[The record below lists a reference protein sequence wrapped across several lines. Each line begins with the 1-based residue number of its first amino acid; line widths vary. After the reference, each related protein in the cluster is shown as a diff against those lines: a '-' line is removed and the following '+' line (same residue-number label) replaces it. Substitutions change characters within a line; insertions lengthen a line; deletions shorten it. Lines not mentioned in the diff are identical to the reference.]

1 VADFD
6 RIWTIY
12 QERLRL
18 LAEDLATE
26 LDAGPLEREQILLL
40 NRMFTALLD
49 VYGSHAGGQ
58 GPALD
63 VSTSVMYAAA
73 QQSQPRVLNV
83 PLRSLVEYNTL
94 STWQARLLNS
104 LLSGRR
110 TLLLTGQPRSGKST
124 LLNSLLHL
132 LPADIQMLA
141 IEEQPEL
148 PVLRNRAFTLILA
161 AKPGSPAMGSVLQ
174 RAAAAMPTC
183 LVAGKLTTA
192 DVPTFLNAIPATAY
206 GLATLDTPDP
216 EVGLADWLA
225 VSREAP
231 ALLGK
236 IMPVL
241 VHMER
246 DQAGRPRLTR
256 ILEIHPRA
264 DTVELVE
271 MKQRS

>member
-6 RIWTIY
+6 RIRTLY
-12 QERLRL
+12 RERLRL
-18 LAEDLATE
+18 LADELATE
-26 LDAGPLEREQILLL
+26 ADAGPLEREHILLL

-49 VYGSHAGGQ
+49 VYGTHAAGQ

-63 VSTSVMYAAA
+63 VNTSVMYAAA
-73 QQSQPRVLNV
+73 QQSEPQVLNV
-83 PLRSLVEYNTL
+83 PLRSLVEYNTI
-94 STWQARLLNS
+94 SMWQARLLNS
-104 LLSGRR
+104 LMSGRR
-110 TLLLTGQPRSGKST
+110 TLLLTGQTRSGKST

-132 LPADIQMLA
+132 LPGDMQMVA

-148 PVLRNRAFTLILA
+148 PALRNRAFTLTLA
-161 AKPGSPAMGSVLQ
+161 AKPGSAAMGGVLK
-174 RAAAAMPTC
+174 RATAAMPTC

-192 DVPTFLNAIPATAY
+192 DVPTFLGAIPSAAF

-225 VSREAP
+225 VSKEAP

-236 IMPVL
+236 IMPIL

-246 DQAGRPRLTR
+246 DQAGRPRLNR
-256 ILEIHPRA
+256 VLEARPRA

-271 MKQRS
+271 IQQRG